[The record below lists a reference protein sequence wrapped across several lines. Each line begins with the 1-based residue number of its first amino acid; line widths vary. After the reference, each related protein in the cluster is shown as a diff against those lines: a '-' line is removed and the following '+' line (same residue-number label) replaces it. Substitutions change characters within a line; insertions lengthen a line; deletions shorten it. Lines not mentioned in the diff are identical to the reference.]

1 MVAFVAKVTSKLP
14 SALRASTLVVLGAAA
29 VELTLYF
36 RFDTKPSFFLLIF
49 LYFFLSLLFL
59 VFSFLYFFFVF
70 FFFLFCFILACALT
84 LPWRRRKQVLAI
96 RCTFRARET
105 ANATISYAWPAREI
119 RRARHVPES
128 VRRTNNKRALWTPLI
143 DPSPKAKY
151 LSIAEFPRVYFFRRI
166 DRREHRVFLTF

>member
-1 MVAFVAKVTSKLP
+1 MAKVTSKLP

-70 FFFLFCFILACALT
+70 FFVLLYSCMCLNAALAA
-84 LPWRRRKQVLAI
+84 
-96 RCTFRARET
+96 
-105 ANATISYAWPAREI
+105 
-119 RRARHVPES
+119 
-128 VRRTNNKRALWTPLI
+128 
-143 DPSPKAKY
+143 
-151 LSIAEFPRVYFFRRI
+151 
-166 DRREHRVFLTF
+166 